1 MNRNIPLIAIAL
13 FLWGFGER
21 MFLNFM
27 TIYLDKQFSLGKS
40 EIGIIFGAY
49 GLAMAITHLP
59 AGRLADQIGR
69 RPLLISARLIGLITT
84 LVMSFALSLPLYLIG
99 LFSYALTAFVSAPL
113 SSYVTAVRGKW
124 SVGTV
129 LSLTNAPLFLGMALG
144 PLIGGWIG
152 DTYGMRMSYFAAAAL
167 FVPSTI
173 IMFFLETQPID
184 HHDSNTPPQKLISN
198 KHLIILTLI
207 TAFTLF
213 SMYLAQPL
221 TPNFLTEV
229 RSLSLSDVG
238 LLFTIGAVGNSL
250 MAFLFSRVEPRR
262 GFIITQVLVTLFALI
277 IWKATVP
284 PLFALGYFLL
294 GGYRV
299 SRPLAMAQARELVHN
314 SQMGMTYGIME
325 TVGAA
330 IIILAPPISGFLYE
344 RDPMIV
350 YPVTIGLMAISIV
363 VSCLFFP
370 RRSRSADPKVLQN
383 SLSVTK
389 PE

>member
-1 MNRNIPLIAIAL
+1 MNRNIPLIAVAL

-40 EIGIIFGAY
+40 EIGIVFGAY

-59 AGRLADQIGR
+59 AGRLADRIGS

-99 LFSYALTAFVSAPL
+99 LFGYALTAFVSAPL

-144 PLIGGWIG
+144 PLAGGWIG

-173 IMFFLETQPID
+173 VMFFLETQPID
-184 HHDSNTPPQKLISN
+184 HHDPKAPPEKIMGNKDLIS
-198 KHLIILTLI
+198 LTVV
-207 TAFTLF
+207 TAFALF

-221 TPNFLTEV
+221 TPIFLTDV
-229 RSLSLSDVG
+229 RSLSLSEVG
-238 LLFTIGAVGNSL
+238 FLFTVGGVGYSL
-250 MAFLFSRVEPRR
+250 MAMLFSRVEPRR
-262 GFIITQVLVTLFALI
+262 GFIVAQILVILFALI
-277 IWKATVP
+277 IWKASVP
-284 PLFALGYFLL
+284 PVFALGYFLL

-299 SRPLAMAQARELVHN
+299 SRPMAMAQARELVHN
-314 SQMGMTYGIME
+314 SQMGITYGIME
-325 TVGAA
+325 TVGAI
-330 IIILAPPISGFLYE
+330 IIILAPPIAGILYE
-344 RDPMIV
+344 RDPIIV
-350 YPVTIGLMAISIV
+350 YPVAIGLMTISIV
-363 VSCLFFP
+363 LSYLFLH
-370 RRSRSADPKVLQN
+370 RRARRVDQKVLQD
-383 SLSVTK
+383 SLSVTT